1 MLAEQMGTSCVRES
15 GEHEPGET
23 NTNKDRGSEWPET
36 RVGSI
41 HTGNGASGLTIEE

>member
-15 GEHEPGET
+15 GEHEPGEPS
-23 NTNKDRGSEWPET
+23 KDRGSEWPET